1 MAVKTG
7 KDPILGAAADWAAR
21 SKPSDSPRSVFV
33 VPPPAIRPAA
43 AIPAADDADFVLL
56 RVPRSSIHAVLAQ
69 ESHHMNQKST
79 NPVSATTTA
88 VAGSDTIGTI
98 DAVALHADLAAEL
111 ADLDAKRANVAAAL
125 HELNANGVGNVT
137 RIAAAKGRSNTVK
150 AVGKYS
156 LAAAVGAGLT
166 TAAYYG
172 YKAWKATRG

>member
-21 SKPSDSPRSVFV
+21 SNPSDSPRSVFV

-69 ESHHMNQKST
+69 ESHHMNPTT
-79 NPVSATTTA
+79 NPVSATTA
-88 VAGSDTIGTI
+88 VAASDTI
-98 DAVALHADLAAEL
+98 DAVALHEGLTAEL
-111 ADLDAKRANVAAAL
+111 AGLDAKRANVAAAL
-125 HELNANGVGNVT
+125 NELNANGVGNVT
-137 RIAAAKGRSNTVK
+137 RIAAAKGRSNTAK

-172 YKAWKATRG
+172 YKAWKASRG